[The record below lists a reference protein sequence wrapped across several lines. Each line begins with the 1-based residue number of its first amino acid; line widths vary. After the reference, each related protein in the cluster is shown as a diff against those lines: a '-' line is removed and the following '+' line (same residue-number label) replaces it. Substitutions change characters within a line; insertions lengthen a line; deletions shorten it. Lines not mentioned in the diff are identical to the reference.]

1 MSNVHTLGSL
11 NNNNNDSGP
20 AYGRIGQ
27 QQNSMGMAPQ
37 DEESKEAV
45 QMYGQLTGQG
55 GNNIGKHPR
64 QENYWDMWKSTFCP
78 QFSYFSFT
86 FMIFAL
92 NTLMYLLTLLMTLG
106 ADRTLN

>member
-27 QQNSMGMAPQ
+27 QQNQMGMAPQ

-45 QMYGQLTGQG
+45 QMYGQLT
-55 GNNIGKHPR
+55 
-64 QENYWDMWKSTFCP
+64 
-78 QFSYFSFT
+78 
-86 FMIFAL
+86 
-92 NTLMYLLTLLMTLG
+92 
-106 ADRTLN
+106 